1 MHDSRLSTQ
10 PQTAESGQG
19 RPKKKVRRRTCLFT
33 SPQNGYEETWWSDL
47 VVVVAARRTRESKQ
61 KHEYTQPYAKLDAS
75 GQEALHKYTN
85 RRHHH
90 RKRRLVGWLRP

>member
-10 PQTAESGQG
+10 PQQLSLVKVA
-19 RPKKKVRRRTCLFT
+19 RKKKVRRRTCLFT
-33 SPQNGYEETWWSDL
+33 SPQNGYEETWSDL

-90 RKRRLVGWLRP
+90 RKRRLVGW